1 MIRLNKNTIFIKKE
15 DKKLQMVTSEVK
27 LIRLVKEYKDLTSYL
42 IILKALNDTQ
52 KTILKMDKIADTF
65 YNITGQDIATI
76 D

>member
-1 MIRLNKNTIFIKKE
+1 MIRLNKNTIFIKRG
-15 DKKLQMVTSEVK
+15 KKLQMVTNEVK

-42 IILKALNDTQ
+42 IILKALSDTQ

-65 YNITGQDIATI
+65 YDITGQDISTI